1 MIKAILMW
9 LLFLLLIIVWIFPV
23 LISFYT
29 YNFWFILLY
38 VVWAIPAAFLTIL
51 IKGLAEMLDN
61 Y

>member
-9 LLFLLLIIVWIFPV
+9 LLFLILIIVWIFPI
-23 LISFYT
+23 LISFYMH
-29 YNFWFILLY
+29 NFWFILLY

-51 IKGLAEMLDN
+51 IKDLAEMLDN